1 MRLRKTMAIVPF
13 IAVLGLVFG
22 QDGPQLHPSS
32 HERMEQ
38 EVQKHRTEVVKKLNT
53 LPIPE
58 TPFDFLSF
66 GIQGRTVVLLG
77 FTIRPVLKTNA
88 EGAVKQLSWVENVV
102 NEILVLPLNPEDR
115 QIRVQSLAIL
125 QSSVRQAFPEN
136 HADIRI
142 KLLRGDVTLVG
153 FISEIDSKRLENAV
167 IQIQHLPFVRK
178 VTNNI
183 SVRSKES

>member
-1 MRLRKTMAIVPF
+1 MKLRKPIAILPLITVF
-13 IAVLGLVFG
+13 SLAFG
-22 QDGPQLHPSS
+22 QDETQLHPSS

-58 TPFDFLSF
+58 TPFDFFNF

-77 FTIRPVLKTNA
+77 FTIRPVLKTDA

-102 NEILVLPLNPEDR
+102 NEILVLPLNPEDK
-115 QIRVQSLAIL
+115 QIRVQSLSIL
-125 QSSVRQAFPEN
+125 QNRVPQAFPSN

-142 KLLRGDVTLVG
+142 KSMRGDVTLVG
-153 FISEIDSKRLENAV
+153 FINEISKLRLESAIV
-167 IQIQHLPFVRK
+167 QIQHQPYVRE
-178 VTNNI
+178 VTNNVI
-183 SVRSKES
+183 IRPNE